1 MASTW
6 TRITDP
12 VVRSAFREIVELLG
26 ASGLKIDLD
35 RLDAKL
41 YSAERSAAQ
50 AQEAAYQAIQ
60 AAADAQEA
68 ADGKI
73 VSYFQPDP
81 PQDASEGDLWF
92 DTDDDNKI
100 YRYTNGT
107 WTEARDEGIPYA
119 IQVAQNAQATADGK
133 IVTYYQNDAPQNASE
148 GDLWF
153 DTDDDNKVYR
163 YTGGAWIEVRDQG
176 IQQALA
182 DAANAQAT
190 ADGKIV
196 SYYQPD
202 PPTGQAVGDLWFDT
216 DSDNRVYRWDGTAW
230 VDARDS
236 GIAQAINDAA
246 LAQATADSKIVT
258 YYQPDPPTASAIGDL
273 WVDTDDN
280 NHLYRWNGTAWVSI
294 RDGYI
299 DEVGYT
305 REKLEADLRAGVDLV
320 FKDISTVDTTYPS
333 ALVVGNITLNPDGTV
348 AYGSRGVAITKNGL
362 AGFDDSYNGSGD
374 LPSFEI
380 DTLGNAT
387 FRGTVSGAEMKA
399 VHGSFQQLESGD
411 ISSNGILLTSTDIDY
426 YRGGNAFR
434 AVKQVVTGVATNGST
449 VSLSGFYDRPPSI
462 IVSINDV
469 MTTSPTYTDYEQRM
483 ELGVSSLSGDPNSG
497 EWTFKP
503 TAILKIGDSSTIG
516 NPFDKDYLTSDL
528 DIYDASLTEND
539 CSWGGG
545 HWLYF
550 KSQEYNI
557 SDSSKVTLSGRL
569 KWQLVVKNL
578 STLQLV
584 AIKGHWSI
592 SFKGYSASG
601 DIVGETTIY
610 TPYNASTSG
619 NSLVIDDFSGTI
631 ETTGDPIVKVKILIG
646 WWYYTPVTCFST
658 SGTFYTHWDFTA
670 HNSTVNADIQTTG
683 YTKLENTEL
692 LIYPSSSTV
701 VDDSG
706 TLNWIAIG

>member
-26 ASGLKIDLD
+26 ASGVKIDLD

-153 DTDDDNKVYR
+153 DTDNDNKVYR
-163 YTGGAWIEVRDQG
+163 YTGGVWVEVRDQG

-387 FRGTVSGAEMKA
+387 FRGQLAGAS
-399 VHGSFQQLESGD
+399 GSFAGELQAATGTFTGELQAVTGTFQRLVAGD
-411 ISSNGILLTSTDIDY
+411 LATNGVELIDTDINY
-426 YRGGNAFR
+426 YRGGQPYTS
-434 AVKQVVTGVATNGST
+434 VKFVKSGVATNGET
-449 VSLSGFYDRPPSI
+449 VTLSGFFDKQPSV
-462 IVSINDV
+462 IVSPRKLQTYDTNYSANTQTIE
-469 MTTSPTYTDYEQRM
+469 TSA
-483 ELGVSSLSGDPNSG
+483 LNLSGDPASG
-497 EWTFKP
+497 TWTFDASAKLLVTAP
-503 TAILKIGDSSTIG
+503 TATHNDLLFG
-516 NPFDKDYLTSDL
+516 TSE
-528 DIYDASLTEND
+528 TETHPAAN
-539 CSWGGG
+539 
-545 HWLYF
+545 
-550 KSQEYNI
+550 KSRVTAPL
-557 SDSSKVTLSGRL
+557 SGFAPGTLSSVEFVCNDFALLDTDYSFITVNLYAVVGL
-569 KWQLVVKNL
+569 LVSGSWVYYESSVGQFQARDYGYITL
-578 STLQLV
+578 SVDTVFTFPSGV
-584 AIKGHWSI
+584 A
-592 SFKGYSASG
+592 A
-601 DIVGETTIY
+601 
-610 TPYNASTSG
+610 
-619 NSLVIDDFSGTI
+619 DDFVWGFAVDFVSYDGSSAEDNNFVFGYDRFNFNWTETGHVITAGIKELEGVDLTI
-631 ETTGDPIVKVKILIG
+631 HYD
-646 WWYYTPVTCFST
+646 S
-658 SGTFYTHWDFTA
+658 D
-670 HNSTVNADIQTTG
+670 
-683 YTKLENTEL
+683 
-692 LIYPSSSTV
+692 V
-701 VDDSG
+701 VLSPDG